1 MSSATI
7 RNFII
12 ACLVLFIAAG
22 AFGYILYMSI
32 SQQHTLNEALTAI
45 TKREAQEV
53 AYVNAKR
60 TAQESEEDRKLLDA
74 MFIEEESDSIEFLT
88 DVETSAK
95 IVGINLQTNSL
106 EVVEDKKTKA
116 KALTVGFTFD
126 GSRAAVEEFIEALEQ
141 LGFIAEIQSFS
152 LAARS
157 STNWQAQV
165 TVVVNLQDYAK

>member
-32 SQQHTLNEALTAI
+32 SQQHSLNEALTAI

-126 GSRAAVEEFIEALEQ
+126 
-141 LGFIAEIQSFS
+141 
-152 LAARS
+152 
-157 STNWQAQV
+157 
-165 TVVVNLQDYAK
+165 